1 MKKIILIII
10 FLFPLYI
17 QAEEVLP
24 EKIIENFFSLTTER
38 GASSAIDYL
47 FSNNPQLY
55 TKIDSLNQ
63 LKKSFTNI
71 NQLLGKFYGYE
82 TISNE
87 KFYNSLQII
96 IIFAKYEKQ
105 PLRFLFVFYKPE
117 HKWMTYRFEID
128 TQYPDN
134 FIDSLFKK

>member
-1 MKKIILIII
+1 MKKFLLIFL

-17 QAEEVLP
+17 KSQEVLP
-24 EKIIENFFSLTTER
+24 EKIIENFFSLTVER

-63 LKKSFTNI
+63 LKKSFSNI
-71 NQLLGKFYGYE
+71 NQLLGSFYGYE
-82 TISNE
+82 IISNE

-96 IIFAKYEKQ
+96 TIYAKYEKQ
-105 PLRFLFVFYKPE
+105 PLRFLFVFYKPNS
-117 HKWMTYRFEID
+117 KWVTYRFEID